1 MFRFLAGVAQLVR
14 ALDCESGGRGF
25 EPHRSPHFGHFGYNN
40 NMASKLKKLK
50 DLERQ
55 LTVSVSVE
63 DYESKYNT
71 KLTKIKSSAK
81 LDGFRK
87 GNVPNDVLKQR
98 YGDSIHYEVL
108 NELIQESYP
117 LELRTQE
124 LKPASP
130 PAINI
135 ESEDPTKP
143 ISYSAVFEVFP
154 EVKPKLSRWTSYEKT
169 AITLEDSDVDLAIT
183 DITERYCHWHKAD
196 RAAQEKDQVVI
207 DFEGK
212 IEGEGFEG
220 NQSKDFKLVIGS
232 KSMIPG
238 FEDHLLGKSSGDSF
252 AFKTH
257 FPEDYFK
264 KDLAGKETEFFISL
278 HEVQEMHKAEINKE
292 LFETL
297 AMEGVEDEAGF
308 RAEILKRMKG
318 EIEQQ
323 EKSLTKESLYETL
336 LKGNDFKVPKATVD
350 EQADLMRKD
359 SLMRMGQ
366 TPENAADDLFPQEDF
381 LENAEKRVRLDLL
394 FSALLKKYELEVQES
409 DLETFIEEEASKY
422 KDAEQ
427 FKTWIQSQP
436 QQLDQYKMV
445 ILENLLIE
453 KLESDLKSKVK
464 VIKFSELAN
473 K

>member
-1 MFRFLAGVAQLVR
+1 L
-14 ALDCESGGRGF
+14 
-25 EPHRSPHFGHFGYNN
+25 
-40 NMASKLKKLK
+40 LK
-50 DLERQ
+50 DLERK
-55 LTVSVSVE
+55 LTVSVLVE
-63 DYESKYNT
+63 DYDSKYST
-71 KLTKIKSSAK
+71 KLSKIKSTAK

-87 GNVPNDVLKQR
+87 GNVPDDVLKQR

-117 LELRTQE
+117 KELKEQN
-124 LKPASP
+124 LKPASS
-130 PAINI
+130 PAIDI
-135 ESEDPTKP
+135 VGEDPLKP
-143 ISYSAVFEVFP
+143 VSYTAVFEVFP
-154 EVKPKLSRWTSYEKT
+154 EVKPKLSRWTSYERT
-169 AITLEDSDVDLAIT
+169 EITLDDADVDLAIN
-183 DITERYCHWHKAD
+183 DISERYCKWNKVD
-196 RAAQEKDQVVI
+196 RAAQDNDQVII

-212 IEGEGFEG
+212 IDGESFEG
-220 NQSKDFKLVIGS
+220 NESKDFKLILGS

-238 FEDHLLGKSSGDSF
+238 FEDNLMDKSSGDTFS
-252 AFKTH
+252 FKTN

-264 KDLAGKETEFFISL
+264 KDLANKETEFFITL
-278 HEVQEMHKAEINKE
+278 HEVQEMHKASIDKE

-308 RAEILKRMKG
+308 RDEILKRMKG
-318 EIEQQ
+318 EIVQQ

-336 LKGNDFKVPKATVD
+336 LKSNDFKVPNATVE
-350 EQADLMRKD
+350 EQSNLMRKD

-366 TPENAADDLFPQEDF
+366 TPETAEDDLFPIEDF
-381 LENAEKRVRLDLL
+381 KENAEKRVRLDLL
-394 FSALLKKYELEVQES
+394 FSALLEKYALEVKEE
-409 DLETFIEEEASKY
+409 DINKFIEEEASKY

-464 VIKFSELAN
+464 AIKFSELAN

>member
-1 MFRFLAGVAQLVR
+1 
-14 ALDCESGGRGF
+14 
-25 EPHRSPHFGHFGYNN
+25 
-40 NMASKLKKLK
+40 MASKLKKLK
-50 DLERQ
+50 DLERK
-55 LTVSVSVE
+55 LTVSVLVE
-63 DYESKYNT
+63 DYDSKYST
-71 KLTKIKSSAK
+71 KLSKIKSTAK

-87 GNVPNDVLKQR
+87 GNVPDDVLKQR

-117 LELRTQE
+117 KELQAQG
-124 LKPASP
+124 LKPASS
-130 PAINI
+130 PAIDI
-135 ESEDPTKP
+135 VSEDPFKP
-143 ISYSAVFEVFP
+143 VSYTAVFEVFP

-169 AITLEDSDVDLAIT
+169 EITLDDADVDLAIN
-183 DITERYCHWHKAD
+183 DISERYCKWNKVD
-196 RAAQEKDQVVI
+196 RAAQDKDQVII

-212 IEGEGFEG
+212 IDGESFEG
-220 NQSKDFKLVIGS
+220 NESKDFKLILGS

-238 FEDHLLGKSSGDSF
+238 FEDNLMDKSSGDTFS
-252 AFKTH
+252 FKTN

-264 KDLAGKETEFFISL
+264 KDLANKETEFFITL
-278 HEVQEMHKAEINKE
+278 HEVQEMHKASIDKE

-308 RAEILKRMKG
+308 RGEILKRMKG
-318 EIEQQ
+318 EIAQQ
-323 EKSLTKESLYETL
+323 EKSLSKESLYETL
-336 LKGNDFKVPKATVD
+336 LKSNDFKVPNATVE
-350 EQADLMRKD
+350 EQSNLMRKD

-366 TPENAADDLFPQEDF
+366 TPETAEDDLFPIEDF
-381 LENAEKRVRLDLL
+381 KENAERRVRLDLL
-394 FSALLKKYELEVQES
+394 FSALLEKYALEVTEE
-409 DLETFIEEEASKY
+409 DLNKFIEEEAGKY
-422 KDAEQ
+422 KDVEQ

-464 VIKFSELAN
+464 AIKFSELAN

>member
-1 MFRFLAGVAQLVR
+1 
-14 ALDCESGGRGF
+14 LDTLDKLNIMS
-25 EPHRSPHFGHFGYNN
+25 
-40 NMASKLKKLK
+40 SKLKKLK
-50 DLERQ
+50 DLERK
-55 LTVSVSVE
+55 LTVSVEV
-63 DYESKYNT
+63 DQYESKYNT

-117 LELRTQE
+117 VELQAQE
-124 LKPASP
+124 LKPASSP
-130 PAINI
+130 SINI

-154 EVKPKLSRWTSYEKT
+154 EVKPKLSRWTNYEKT
-169 AITLEDSDVDLAIT
+169 EITLDDSDIDLAIT
-183 DITERYCHWHKAD
+183 DITERYCHWHKVE
-196 RAAQEKDQVVI
+196 RAAQDKDQAVI

-212 IEGEGFEG
+212 IDGKSFEG

-238 FEDHLLGKSSGDSF
+238 FEDNLLKKSAGDTLS
-252 AFKTH
+252 FKTN

-264 KDLAGKETEFFISL
+264 KDLAGKETEFFITL
-278 HEVQEMHKAEINKE
+278 HEVQEMHKATIDKE

-297 AMEGVEDEAGF
+297 AMEDVEDEAGF

-336 LKGNDFKVPKATVD
+336 LKGNDFKVPKSTID
-350 EQADLMRKD
+350 EQAALMRKD

-366 TPENAADDLFPQEDF
+366 TPENAAEDLFPKEDF

-394 FSALLKKYELEVQES
+394 FSALLKKYELEVQEA
-409 DLETFIEEEASKY
+409 DLEKFIEEESSKY
-422 KDAEQ
+422 KDADQ